1 MAVEI
6 RALRR
11 ERLQQAHERVGN
23 TMQNE
28 LMSQWKEI
36 EFSTW
41 KRREYFYYFTK
52 MNPTAYSVTVQI
64 EVTKLYSFIKKQDWL
79 FFPSYLFIVTRLL
92 TEYPEFKVGKVEDK
106 LVEYEVLHPSY
117 SLFHE
122 EDQSISMM
130 WTTFQSNFSD
140 FYQSYLNDKEDYQDK
155 YGTVVKKQPAPANTY
170 MIGMIPWL
178 EFTNYTPLPLEGL
191 SSFFPVIQGGKMSEK
206 NGKRYLP
213 ISFTIHH
220 AVADGYHVSK
230 FFNELQEAFNEPQ
243 KWLIKE

>member
-1 MAVEI
+1 
-6 RALRR
+6 
-11 ERLQQAHERVGN
+11 
-23 TMQNE
+23 MQNE
-28 LMSQWKEI
+28 VNTSFKQI
-36 EFSTW
+36 ELSTW

-52 MNPTAYSVTVQI
+52 MNPTAYSVTVQL
-64 EVTKLYSFIKKQDWL
+64 EVTKLYSFSKKQDYH
-79 FFPSYLFIVTRLL
+79 FFPSYLFIVTKLL
-92 TEYPEFKVGKVEDK
+92 MNHPEFKIARVDGK

-140 FYQSYLNDKEDYQDK
+140 FYHNYLKDKERYQDK
-155 YGTVVKKQPAPANTY
+155 RGAVVKEQPAPSNTY

-191 SSFFPVIQGGKMSEK
+191 NSFFPIIQGGKMREENEK
-206 NGKRYLP
+206 SYLP

-220 AVADGYHVSK
+220 AVADGYHVSE
-230 FFNELQEAFNEPQ
+230 FFRELQEAFHEPQ
-243 KWLIKE
+243 KWLLNE